1 MRVVKHQDLKEFML
15 SLDHEEYADT
25 MEVLVKYYGQYVY
38 TARIIYDSYSHC
50 WRCLSSQTTRGPVRP
65 GAFDHR
71 TVHAYIEREA
81 KPYQGVALGDINI
94 SDEECTLTT
103 LSSWATSPNTAGS
116 FTVGTSEEPFAAQV
130 LTWLSDSTGAS

>member
-38 TARIIYDSYSHC
+38 TARIIYESYSHC
-50 WRCLSSQTTRGPVRP
+50 WRCLSSQTTRRPVRS

-71 TVHAYIEREA
+71 TVRAYIEREA

-94 SDEECTLTT
+94 SDEECTLTAI
-103 LSSWATSPNTAGS
+103 SSWDTSPSTADS
-116 FTVGTSEEPFAAQV
+116 FDTSPSIGQV
-130 LTWLSDSTGAS
+130 LTWLSGSTGTS